1 MITAVIDHNQHSLIV
16 QLPGSIMDLRLKLVS
31 IGIRTPPDQIPLYAT
46 DDHQTKVQLFGE
58 TDVGKHLCQLLSS
71 ENTLADANIAA
82 YLTANADPAIKDT
95 VEQRITGSQY
105 KNVRELTADIVAL
118 TQSAGP
124 VKKEFFFPLTG
135 NIDEGDGDF
144 YTVGDSF
151 LFDYRYDIAE
161 AIAKHQARDIENI
174 ASFYNDEDGVREKL
188 VSADWST
195 EVVDG
200 TLYGKVTVQLREE
213 LTEEETTILKD
224 WISGQNSDGS
234 FECLED
240 YPIET
245 EDGSLAIS
253 LWHGGSDYFIA
264 DRDELDEYIEQQN
277 EMTMGVM

>member
-1 MITAVIDHNQHSLIV
+1 MISAVIDHGHNTLV
-16 QLPGSIMDLRLKLVS
+16 LQLPVSLMDLRLKLVS
-31 IGIRTPPDQIPLYAT
+31 IGIRVPPDQIPLYAT
-46 DDHQTKVQLFGE
+46 DDHQTKVQIFGE
-58 TDVGKHLCQLLSS
+58 TDIGKHLCQLLGS

-82 YLTANADPAIKDT
+82 YLTANADLAIKDT
-95 VEQRITGSQY
+95 VEQRITGGQY
-105 KNVRELTADIVAL
+105 KNIEQLTADILKL

-135 NIDEGDGDF
+135 NIDEGDGDL

-151 LFDYRYDIAE
+151 LYDYRYDIAE
-161 AIAKHQARDIENI
+161 AIERHQARDIENI

-200 TLYGKVTVQLREE
+200 TLYGKVTVRLRAE
-213 LTEEETTILKD
+213 LTEEETTVLRD
-224 WISGQNSDGS
+224 WISGQNSDGA

-253 LWHGGSDYFIA
+253 LWHGGNDYFVCG
-264 DRDELDEYIEQQN
+264 RDELDEYIEQLPD
-277 EMTMGVM
+277 MKMGVM

>member
-1 MITAVIDHNQHSLIV
+1 MITAVIEHGHDTLLL
-16 QLPGSIMDLRLKLVS
+16 QLPASLMDLRLKLVS
-31 IGIRTPPDQIPLYAT
+31 IGILTPPDQIPLYAT

-58 TDVGKHLCQLLSS
+58 TNVGKHLCQLLSS
-71 ENTLADANIAA
+71 KNTLADANIAA

-124 VKKEFFFPLTG
+124 VKKAFFFPLTG

-174 ASFYNDEDGVREKL
+174 ASYYNDEDGVREKL

-200 TLYGKVTVQLREE
+200 TLYGKVTVRLREE
-213 LTEEETTILKD
+213 LTEEETTVLKD
-224 WISGQNSDGS
+224 WISGQNSDGA

-264 DRDELDEYIEQQN
+264 DRDELDEYIEQLPD
-277 EMTMGVM
+277 MKMGVM

>member
-1 MITAVIDHNQHSLIV
+1 MITAVIDHDQNTLIV

-31 IGIRTPPDQIPLYAT
+31 IGIMTPPDQILLYAT

-58 TDVGKHLCQLLSS
+58 SNVGKHLCQLLSDK
-71 ENTLADANIAA
+71 NTLADANIAA
-82 YLTANADPAIKDT
+82 YLTANADPAIKGT
-95 VEQRITGSQY
+95 VEKRITGGQY
-105 KNVRELTADIVAL
+105 KNVEELTADIMAL
-118 TQSAGP
+118 TQNAGP

-135 NIDEGDGDF
+135 NIDEGDGNP

-151 LFDYRYDIAE
+151 LYDYRYDIAE

-188 VSADWST
+188 VSADWAT

-200 TLYGKVTVQLREE
+200 TLYGKVTVRLREE
-213 LTEEETTILKD
+213 LTEEETTALKD
-224 WISGQNSDGS
+224 WISGQNSDGT

-253 LWHGGSDYFIA
+253 LWHGGNDYFVG
-264 DRDELDEYIEQQN
+264 DRDELDEYIEQQTD
-277 EMTMGVM
+277 MKMGVM

>member
-1 MITAVIDHNQHSLIV
+1 MITAVIDHNQNSLIV

-31 IGIRTPPDQIPLYAT
+31 IGIRVPPDQIPLYAT

-58 TDVGKHLCQLLSS
+58 TDIGKHLCQLLGS

-95 VEQRITGSQY
+95 VAQRITGGHY
-105 KNVRELTADIVAL
+105 KNIEQLTADILKL

-135 NIDEGDGDF
+135 NIDEGDGDL
-144 YTVGDSF
+144 YTVGESF

-174 ASFYNDEDGVREKL
+174 ASFYSDEDGVREKL

-200 TLYGKVTVQLREE
+200 TLYGKVTVRLREE
-213 LTEEETTILKD
+213 LTEEETCVLKD
-224 WISGQNSDGS
+224 WISGQNSDGA

-253 LWHGGSDYFIA
+253 LWHGGNDYFVS

>member
-1 MITAVIDHNQHSLIV
+1 MITAVIDHDQNTLIV
-16 QLPGSIMDLRLKLVS
+16 QLPGSIMDLRLKMVS
-31 IGIRTPPDQIPLYAT
+31 IGIRMPPDQISLYAT
-46 DDHQTKVQLFGE
+46 GDHQTKVQLFGE
-58 TDVGKHLCQLLSS
+58 TNVGKHLCQLLSDKS
-71 ENTLADANIAA
+71 TLAEANIAA
-82 YLTANADPAIKDT
+82 YLTANADPAIKGT
-95 VEQRITGSQY
+95 IEQRITGGQY
-105 KNVRELTADIVAL
+105 KSVEELTADIMAL

-124 VKKEFFFPLTG
+124 IKKEFFFPLTG
-135 NIDEGDGDF
+135 NIDEGDSNPF
-144 YTVGDSF
+144 TVGDSF

-161 AIAKHQARDIENI
+161 VIAKHQARDIENI
-174 ASFYNDEDGVREKL
+174 ASFYSDNDGVREKL

-200 TLYGKVTVQLREE
+200 TLYGKVTVRLREE

-224 WISGQNSDGS
+224 WIRGQNSDGA

-253 LWHGGSDYFIA
+253 LWHGGNDYFVS

>member
-1 MITAVIDHNQHSLIV
+1 MITAVIDHGHDTMIL

-31 IGIRTPPDQIPLYAT
+31 IGIRVPPDQIPLYAT
-46 DDHQTKVQLFGE
+46 DDHQTKVQLFGAD
-58 TDVGKHLCQLLSS
+58 DVGKHLCQLLGS
-71 ENTLADANIAA
+71 ENTLADANITA

-105 KNVRELTADIVAL
+105 KSVEELTADIMAPTL
-118 TQSAGP
+118 SAGP
-124 VKKEFFFPLTG
+124 VEKEFFFPLTG
-135 NIDEGDGDF
+135 NIDEGDGDL

-151 LFDYRYDIAE
+151 LYDYRYDIAE
-161 AIAKHQARDIENI
+161 AIEKHQARDIENI
-174 ASFYNDEDGVREKL
+174 ASFYSDEDGVREKL

-195 EVVDG
+195 EVIDG
-200 TLYGKVTVQLREE
+200 TLYGKVTVRLREE
-213 LTEEETTILKD
+213 LTEEEITIIKD
-224 WISGQNSDGS
+224 WIRGQNSDGA

>member
-1 MITAVIDHNQHSLIV
+1 MITAVIEHGHDTLLL
-16 QLPGSIMDLRLKLVS
+16 QLPDSIMDLRLKLVS
-31 IGIRTPPDQIPLYAT
+31 LGIRTPPDQIPLYAT
-46 DDHQTKVQLFGE
+46 DDQQTKVQLFGE

-82 YLTANADPAIKDT
+82 YLTANADSAIKDT

-105 KNVRELTADIVAL
+105 KSIQELTADIMTL

-135 NIDEGDGDF
+135 NIDEGDGDL
-144 YTVGDSF
+144 YTVGDPF
-151 LFDYRYDIAE
+151 LYDYRYDIAE
-161 AIAKHQARDIENI
+161 AIEKHQARDIENI
-174 ASFYNDEDGVREKL
+174 ASFYNGDDDVREKL

-200 TLYGKVTVQLREE
+200 TLYGKVTVRLREE
-213 LTEEETTILKD
+213 LTEEENTTLKD
-224 WISGQNSDGS
+224 WIRGQNSDGA

-264 DRDELDEYIEQQN
+264 DRDELDEYIEQLPD
-277 EMTMGVM
+277 MKMGVM

>member
-1 MITAVIDHNQHSLIV
+1 MITAVIDHNHDTLLL
-16 QLPGSIMDLRLKLVS
+16 QLPASLMDLRLKLVS

-46 DDHQTKVQLFGE
+46 GDRQTKVQLFGAN
-58 TDVGKHLCQLLSS
+58 DVGKHLCQLLSGK
-71 ENTLADANIAA
+71 NTLADADIAA

-105 KNVRELTADIVAL
+105 KSIKELTADILEL
-118 TQSAGP
+118 TQSAGS

-135 NIDEGDGDF
+135 NIDEGDGDL

-151 LFDYRYDIAE
+151 LYDYRYDIAE

-174 ASFYNDEDGVREKL
+174 ASFYNGVDGVREKL

-195 EVVDG
+195 EVVGG
-200 TLYGKVTVQLREE
+200 TLYGKVTVRLREE
-213 LTEEETTILKD
+213 LTEAETSVLKD
-224 WISGQNSDGS
+224 WIRGQNSDGA

-245 EDGSLAIS
+245 EDGSLSIS
-253 LWHGGSDYFIA
+253 LWHGGGDYFIA

>member
-1 MITAVIDHNQHSLIV
+1 MITAVIEHGHDTLLLH
-16 QLPGSIMDLRLKLVS
+16 LPDSIMDLRLKLVS
-31 IGIRTPPDQIPLYAT
+31 LGILTPPDQIPLYAT
-46 DDHQTKVQLFGE
+46 GDQQTKVQLFGE
-58 TDVGKHLCQLLSS
+58 TDIGKHLCQLLAS

-95 VEQRITGSQY
+95 VEQRITGGQY
-105 KNVRELTADIVAL
+105 KNIEQLTADILKL

-135 NIDEGDGDF
+135 NIDEGDGDL

-151 LFDYRYDIAE
+151 LYDYRYDIAE
-161 AIAKHQARDIENI
+161 AIAKHLARDIENI

-188 VSADWST
+188 VSAVWST

-200 TLYGKVTVQLREE
+200 TLYGKVTVRLREE
-213 LTEEETTILKD
+213 LTEEETSVLKD
-224 WISGQNSDGS
+224 WIRGQNSDGA

>member
-1 MITAVIDHNQHSLIV
+1 MITAVIDHGHNTLV
-16 QLPGSIMDLRLKLVS
+16 LQLPVSLMGLRLKLVS
-31 IGIRTPPDQIPLYAT
+31 IGIRVPPDQIPLYAT
-46 DDHQTKVQLFGE
+46 DDRQTKVQLFGE
-58 TDVGKHLCQLLSS
+58 TDVGRHLCQLLGSK
-71 ENTLADANIAA
+71 NTLADANIAA

-151 LFDYRYDIAE
+151 LFDYRHDIAE
-161 AIAKHQARDIENI
+161 AIEKHQARDIENI
-174 ASFYNDEDGVREKL
+174 ASFYSDDDGVREKL

-200 TLYGKVTVQLREE
+200 TLYGKVTVRLREE
-213 LTEEETTILKD
+213 LTEEETTVLKD
-224 WISGQNSDGS
+224 WISGQNSDGA

>member
-1 MITAVIDHNQHSLIV
+1 MITAVIDHNQNSLIV

-58 TDVGKHLCQLLSS
+58 TDIGKHLCQLLGS

-95 VEQRITGSQY
+95 VAQRITGGHY
-105 KNVRELTADIVAL
+105 KNIEQLTADILKL

-135 NIDEGDGDF
+135 NIDEGDGDL
-144 YTVGDSF
+144 YTVGESF

-174 ASFYNDEDGVREKL
+174 ASFYSDEDGVREKL

-200 TLYGKVTVQLREE
+200 TLYGKVTVRLREE
-213 LTEEETTILKD
+213 LTEEETCVLKD
-224 WISGQNSDGS
+224 WISGQNSDGA

-253 LWHGGSDYFIA
+253 LWHGGNDYFVS

>member
-1 MITAVIDHNQHSLIV
+1 MITAVIDHDQNTLIV

-31 IGIRTPPDQIPLYAT
+31 VGIRMPPDQIPLYDT
-46 DDHQTKVQLFGE
+46 DDRQTKVQLFGE
-58 TDVGKHLCQLLSS
+58 TNVGKHLCQLLSGK
-71 ENTLADANIAA
+71 NTLADANIAA
-82 YLTANADPAIKDT
+82 YLTANTDPAIKGT
-95 VEQRITGSQY
+95 VEQRITGGQY
-105 KNVRELTADIVAL
+105 KNVEELTADIMAL

-124 VKKEFFFPLTG
+124 VKQEFFFPLTG
-135 NIDEGDGDF
+135 NIDEGDGNP

-151 LFDYRYDIAE
+151 LYDYRYDIAE

-174 ASFYNDEDGVREKL
+174 ASFYSDEDGVREKL

-200 TLYGKVTVQLREE
+200 TLYGKVTVRLREE
-213 LTEEETTILKD
+213 LTEEETTALKD
-224 WISGQNSDGS
+224 WISGQNSDGA

-253 LWHGGSDYFIA
+253 LWHGGNDYFVG
-264 DRDELDEYIEQQN
+264 DRDELDEYIEQQTD
-277 EMTMGVM
+277 MKMGVM

>member
-1 MITAVIDHNQHSLIV
+1 MITAVIDHGHNTLV
-16 QLPGSIMDLRLKLVS
+16 LQLPVSLMDLRLKLVS
-31 IGIRTPPDQIPLYAT
+31 IGILTPPGQIPLYAT
-46 DDHQTKVQLFGE
+46 DDHQDKVQLFGE
-58 TDVGKHLCQLLSS
+58 TDIGKHLCQLLGSK
-71 ENTLADANIAA
+71 NTLADANIAA
-82 YLTANADPAIKDT
+82 YLTANADSAIKDT
-95 VEQRITGSQY
+95 VDQRITGGQY
-105 KNVRELTADIVAL
+105 KRIEEVTTGIMAL

-135 NIDEGDGDF
+135 NIDEGDGDL

-151 LFDYRYDIAE
+151 LYDYRYDIAE

-174 ASFYNDEDGVREKL
+174 ASFYSDNDGVREKL

-200 TLYGKVTVQLREE
+200 TLYGKVTVRLREE

-224 WISGQNSDGS
+224 WIRGQNSDGA

-240 YPIET
+240 YPIQT

-253 LWHGGSDYFIA
+253 LWHGGNDYFVS

>member
-1 MITAVIDHNQHSLIV
+1 MITAVIDHGHDTLIL
-16 QLPGSIMDLRLKLVS
+16 QLPGSIMDLRMKLVS
-31 IGIRTPPDQIPLYAT
+31 IGIRVPPDQIPLYAT
-46 DDHQTKVQLFGE
+46 DDHQTKVQLCGAN
-58 TDVGKHLCQLLSS
+58 DVGKHLCQLLSNR
-71 ENTLADANIAA
+71 NTLADANIAA
-82 YLTANADPAIKDT
+82 YLTANADPVIKGS
-95 VEQRITGSQY
+95 VEQRITGGQY
-105 KNVRELTADIVAL
+105 KSIDELTTDIMAL

-135 NIDEGDGDF
+135 NIDEGDGNP

-151 LFDYRYDIAE
+151 LYDYRYDIAE
-161 AIAKHQARDIENI
+161 AIEKHQARDIENI
-174 ASFYNDEDGVREKL
+174 ASFYSDEDGVREKL

-200 TLYGKVTVQLREE
+200 TLYGMVTVRLREE
-213 LTEEETTILKD
+213 LTDEETSVLKE
-224 WISGQNSDGS
+224 WISGQNSDGA

-264 DRDELDEYIEQQN
+264 DRDELDEYIEQLPD
-277 EMTMGVM
+277 MKMGVM

>member
-1 MITAVIDHNQHSLIV
+1 MITAVIDHDQNTLIV

-31 IGIRTPPDQIPLYAT
+31 IGITTPPDQIPLYTT
-46 DDHQTKVQLFGE
+46 DDRQTKVQLFGAN
-58 TDVGKHLCQLLSS
+58 DVGKHLCQLLGSG
-71 ENTLADANIAA
+71 NTLADANIAA

-95 VEQRITGSQY
+95 VEQRITGGQY
-105 KNVRELTADIVAL
+105 KRIEELTTDIMAL

-135 NIDEGDGDF
+135 NIDEGDGDL
-144 YTVGDSF
+144 YTVGDPF
-151 LFDYRYDIAE
+151 LYDYRCDIAE
-161 AIAKHQARDIENI
+161 AIAKHQERDIENI
-174 ASFYNDEDGVREKL
+174 ASFYSDEDGVREKL

-200 TLYGKVTVQLREE
+200 TLYGMVTVRLREE
-213 LTEEETTILKD
+213 LTEEETSVLKD
-224 WISGQNSDGS
+224 WISGQNSDGA

-253 LWHGGSDYFIA
+253 LWHVGNDYFIA
-264 DRDELDEYIEQQN
+264 DRDELDEYIEQLPD
-277 EMTMGVM
+277 MKMGVM

>member
-1 MITAVIDHNQHSLIV
+1 MITAVIDHDYNTLV
-16 QLPGSIMDLRLKLVS
+16 LQLPGSIMDLRMKLVS
-31 IGIRTPPDQIPLYAT
+31 IGIRTPPDQIPLYTT
-46 DDHQTKVQLFGE
+46 DDHQTKVQLFGAN
-58 TDVGKHLCQLLSS
+58 DVGRHLCQLLGS

-124 VKKEFFFPLTG
+124 VKKAFFFPLTG
-135 NIDEGDGDF
+135 NIDEGDGNP

-151 LFDYRYDIAE
+151 LYDYRYDIAE
-161 AIAKHQARDIENI
+161 AIEKHQARDIENI
-174 ASFYNDEDGVREKL
+174 ASFYSDEDGVREKL
-188 VSADWST
+188 VSADWTT

-200 TLYGKVTVQLREE
+200 TLYGKVTVRLREE
-213 LTEEETTILKD
+213 LTEEETSVLKD
-224 WISGQNSDGS
+224 WISGQNSDGA

-264 DRDELDEYIEQQN
+264 DRDELDEYIEQLPD
-277 EMTMGVM
+277 MKMGVM

>member
-1 MITAVIDHNQHSLIV
+1 
-16 QLPGSIMDLRLKLVS
+16 MDLRLKLVS
-31 IGIRTPPDQIPLYAT
+31 IGIRVPPDQIPLYAT
-46 DDHQTKVQLFGE
+46 DDRQTKVQLFGAN
-58 TDVGKHLCQLLSS
+58 DVGKHLCQLLGS
-71 ENTLADANIAA
+71 ENTLADANITA

-95 VEQRITGSQY
+95 VEQRITGGQY
-105 KNVRELTADIVAL
+105 KSVKELTSDIMAL
-118 TQSAGP
+118 TQSVGP

-135 NIDEGDGDF
+135 NIDEGDGNPF
-144 YTVGDSF
+144 TVGDSF

-174 ASFYNDEDGVREKL
+174 ASFYSDNDSVREKL
-188 VSADWST
+188 VSADWYT

-200 TLYGKVTVQLREE
+200 TLYGKVTVRLREE
-213 LTEEETTILKD
+213 LTEEENTTLKD
-224 WISGQNSDGS
+224 WIRGQNSDGA

>member
-1 MITAVIDHNQHSLIV
+1 MITAVIDHNQNTLIV

-31 IGIRTPPDQIPLYAT
+31 IGILTPPDQIPLYAT

-200 TLYGKVTVQLREE
+200 TLYGKVTVRLREE
-213 LTEEETTILKD
+213 LTEEETTVLKD
-224 WISGQNSDGS
+224 WISGQNSDGA